1 MKVIV
6 FGNAR
11 GFGGAQT
18 AFRRLI
24 DFLVEDGH
32 SVGVIGIMDANDT
45 IPSTGQFTH
54 IARIPEASTNPVE
67 KLFASVGAGI
77 KSRAFHPD
85 LFISVGLAKSAS
97 LIARFL
103 PSNTF
108 RLAQDFIFGRSHDD
122 ILLKTIVGSF
132 DALAVQAPAMER
144 DLFDRDFDQLPCGW
158 LPCFPDLPVP
168 GHRREL
174 SATSTSLRFAYFGR
188 LAPNKG
194 IDLLIQALGALR
206 SSIDPILDIWGGG
219 SEAMKLQTLAE
230 NLGIADRVNFRG
242 RYPSGSDYAK
252 QICEYDGIILPST
265 STEGLPLI
273 LLEAMS
279 YGVPFLTTRVG
290 AIPDCCVGNPDCIL
304 VDPTTE
310 AIREGLDS
318 FVSGLKD
325 QRFSPERLQ
334 GYYDHHFSEVVMADR
349 WRTMLQDP
357 RGFFQ
362 IK

>member
-6 FGNAR
+6 FGNGQ

-24 DFLVEDGH
+24 EFLIADGH
-32 SVGVIGIMDANDT
+32 SVAVIGIMEAGDA
-45 IPSTGQFTH
+45 IPSAGQVTR
-54 IARIPEASTNPVE
+54 IARIPEASSSPVK
-67 KLFASVGAGI
+67 KLIASAGAGI

-85 LFISVGLAKSAS
+85 IFISVGLAKSAA

-108 RLAQDFIFGRSHDD
+108 RLAQDFIYGRALDD
-122 ILLKTIVGSF
+122 ALLGTVEGSF

-144 DLFDRDFDQLPCGW
+144 DLVDRGFDRLPLSW
-158 LPCFPDLPVP
+158 LPCFPDLPEP
-168 GHRREL
+168 GHLRVLPAR
-174 SATSTSLRFAYFGR
+174 STSLRFAYFGR

-194 IDLLIQALGALR
+194 IDLLIQALAALQ
-206 SSIDPILDIWGGG
+206 SSADPILDIWGGG

-230 NLGIADRVNFRG
+230 DLGIADRVKFRG

-252 QICEYDGIILPST
+252 QICEYDGIILPSI

-304 VDPTTE
+304 VDPTIE
-310 AIREGLDS
+310 AIGEGLDS

-325 QRFSPERLQ
+325 QKFPPERLRD
-334 GYYDHHFSEVVMADR
+334 YYDHHFSESVMADR
-349 WRTMLQDP
+349 WRAMLQDP
-357 RGFFQ
+357 RDFFQ